1 MVGTLMALPVR
12 DFIKI
17 ALPQTPLEVQQRQIP
32 SDKHAAHL
40 QFSSFLF
47 SAQPLVTQVG
57 ALNALVQC
65 PVPYF

>member
-1 MVGTLMALPVR
+1 MALPVR

-17 ALPQTPLEVQQRQIP
+17 TLPQTPLEVQKRQIP
-32 SDKHAAHL
+32 GDEHALEL

-47 SAQPLVTQVG
+47 CAQPLVTQVG
-57 ALNALVQC
+57 ALNALAQC